1 MSEEALCMVIIINV
15 VSLQHNLAIATLTHN
30 LQIKSKTNY
39 IKNKVIT
46 RTWEFLNNKY
56 TKFMGEKIEKEVQVI
71 FTLFIALDQIPS
83 QINKN
88 KR

>member
-1 MSEEALCMVIIINV
+1 
-15 VSLQHNLAIATLTHN
+15 
-30 LQIKSKTNY
+30 
-39 IKNKVIT
+39 
-46 RTWEFLNNKY
+46 
-56 TKFMGEKIEKEVQVI
+56 MGEKIEKEVQVI